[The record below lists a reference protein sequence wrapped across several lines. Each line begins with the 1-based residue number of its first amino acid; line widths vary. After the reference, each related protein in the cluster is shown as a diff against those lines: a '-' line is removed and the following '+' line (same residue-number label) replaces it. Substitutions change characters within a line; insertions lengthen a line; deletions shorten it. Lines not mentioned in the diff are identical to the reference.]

1 MLKDGVEII
10 GSHAKPLAIVI
21 RASASVESIQF
32 FSPRDFP
39 QQIGLMS
46 RPSGY
51 EVPLHVHNFQKRE
64 INTTQEVL
72 FVRSG
77 KCLVRIF
84 DTSSGFDWE
93 IVLNSGD
100 VILLASGAHGITM
113 LENTEILEVKQ
124 GPYSE
129 LEDKTLL

>member
-1 MLKDGVEII
+1 MVDGVEYI
-10 GSHAKPLAIVI
+10 GPPSSPLAIII
-21 RASASVESIQF
+21 RSSASVENIHF
-32 FSPRDFP
+32 FSPEDFP

-51 EVPLHVHNFQKRE
+51 EVPFHSHNIQKRE
-64 INTTQEVL
+64 IESTQEVL

-77 KCLVRIF
+77 KCLVRIM
-84 DTSSGFDWE
+84 DISTGQNSE
-93 IVLNSGD
+93 VLLTSGD

-124 GPYSE
+124 GPYSR
-129 LEDKTLL
+129 LDDKTLL